1 MAEITP
7 VRRTWTEAAPGWRK
21 WRNEFEL
28 QSRAATSLIL
38 ERAQL
43 TPGAR
48 VLDLA
53 SGTGQPAAS
62 IAQAVGPHG
71 HVFATDFVPEMLLG
85 ARDLVRSTGLQ
96 NLTLLAADAG
106 ALPFRES
113 SFDCVT
119 CRFGLMFFP
128 DAQRA
133 LEGIHAVLRA
143 GGHAVFAVWATGAGN
158 DFHATTTGVVERFVA
173 PDPSAGST
181 TDVFKFDTPGTLST
195 VLEQAGFRAVEERRQ
210 EIPWPWT
217 GSLEDFWDFNLEF
230 RMAFRKLFN
239 SLPVE
244 VRDTAKQAVF
254 AELARYCDGARINL
268 SGQVIV
274 GSACGSEF

>member
-21 WRNEFEL
+21 WRSEFEH

-38 ERAQL
+38 DRAQL

-62 IAQAVGPHG
+62 IAQAVGPGG
-71 HVFATDFVPEMLLG
+71 HVFATDIVPEMLLG
-85 ARDLVRSTGLQ
+85 ARDLVGSTGLD
-96 NLTLLAADAG
+96 NLTLLAADAS
-106 ALPFRES
+106 ALPFRAS

-128 DAQRA
+128 DVHRA
-133 LEGIHAVLRA
+133 LEGIHAVLRP
-143 GGHAVFAVWATGAGN
+143 GGRVVFAVWATGVGN
-158 DFHATTTGVVERFVA
+158 DFHATTTGVLERFAA
-173 PDPSAGST
+173 PGPAAGSV
-181 TDVFKFDTPGTLST
+181 TDVFKFDAPRNLST

-244 VRDTAKQAVF
+244 VRESAKQAVLT
-254 AELARYCDGARINL
+254 EVARYYDGNRINL
-268 SGQVIV
+268 SGQVII
-274 GSACGSEF
+274 GSGVRS

>member
-1 MAEITP
+1 MADLTP
-7 VRRTWTEAAPGWRK
+7 ARRTWTEAAPGWRK

-38 ERAQL
+38 DRAQL

-53 SGTGQPAAS
+53 SGAGQPAAS

-85 ARDLVRSTGLQ
+85 ARDLVRSAGLQ

-106 ALPFRES
+106 ALPFPPS
-113 SFDCVT
+113 TFDCVT

-128 DAQRA
+128 DAHRA
-133 LEGIHAVLRA
+133 LEGIRAVLRP
-143 GGHAVFAVWATGAGN
+143 GGRAVFAVWATGAGN
-158 DFHATTTGVVERFVA
+158 DFHATTTGVIERFVA
-173 PDPSAGST
+173 PDPAAGSS
-181 TDVFKFDTPGTLST
+181 TDAFKFAAPETLSS
-195 VLEQAGFRAVEERRQ
+195 VLKQAGFRAVEERRQ

-217 GSLEDFWDFNLEF
+217 GSVEDFWDFNLEF

-244 VRDTAKQAVF
+244 VRESAKQAVF
-254 AELARYCDGARINL
+254 AELTRYYDGSRINL

-274 GSACGSEF
+274 GSGVRP